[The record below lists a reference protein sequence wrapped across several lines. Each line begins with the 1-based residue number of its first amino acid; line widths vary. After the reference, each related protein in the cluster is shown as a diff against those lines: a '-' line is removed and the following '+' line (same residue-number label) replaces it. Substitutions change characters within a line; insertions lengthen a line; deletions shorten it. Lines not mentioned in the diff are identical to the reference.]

1 MRQLES
7 EMKNQNMGRKVEEKL
22 TTEMAVDVFRNYL
35 FNGVNAIGFAAAGY
49 LILRAVLTIQTGGAL

>member
-1 MRQLES
+1 
-7 EMKNQNMGRKVEEKL
+7 MKNQNMGRKVEEKL